1 MSDEFLKSFSTFRN
15 NNSRNITF
23 QSQTL
28 PSNECSNG
36 FPINKYAY
44 YGGKGT
50 NPWEVLYSIWNSYQN
65 TIGAQFT
72 LKQDENKAPTSST
85 NSSSNPIGPSQIF
98 IIRHGEKN
106 SSSPDY
112 SLNNN
117 GIYRACQLINFVN
130 KLAEQGNPISYIIT
144 CNPCPYNSPSSGDS
158 KSDPSMRP
166 QQTISMVS
174 FMLNI
179 PFFIYGGD
187 QDFPEVV
194 SNLFSLDPTNPFNG
208 LNVLICWEH
217 AAIQGLCSY
226 ILNRAGQLNRL
237 PDTIELPNGNTD
249 LYGDAFFKQV
259 NPCPDGNY
267 ECPRSDSSSPYYL
280 NNNTNPKYI
289 GPNSK
294 YYPYWNTGNF
304 DSVYWIKS
312 DSQNIFSDF
321 KIFNQP
327 CLTCYSSC
335 QLHIGLYQ
343 PLNSECESSNK
354 YTNESS
360 CELPPITW
368 NRTI

>member
-85 NSSSNPIGPSQIF
+85 NSISNPTGPSQIF

-144 CNPCPYNSPSSGDS
+144 GNPCPYYTSDS
-158 KSDPSMRP
+158 SMRP

-179 PFFIYGGD
+179 PIFIYGGD

-194 SNLFSLDPTNPFNG
+194 AQLFSSDSTNPFNG

-217 AAIQGLCSY
+217 AAIQGLCLK
-226 ILNRAGQLNRL
+226 ILNEAGLKSRL
-237 PDTIELPNGNTD
+237 TLSATNENQDW
-249 LYGDAFFKQV
+249 YGDAFFKQV
-259 NPCPDGNY
+259 NACPDGNY
-267 ECPRSDSSSPYYL
+267 ECPELDSSSPYNL
-280 NNNTNPKYI
+280 KSNTPPKYI

-294 YYPYWNTGNF
+294 NYPYWNNYNF

-312 DSQNIFSDF
+312 DSQNIFYDF

-343 PLNSECESSNK
+343 PLNTVCESSYK
-354 YTNESS
+354 YTDEDS
-360 CELPPITW
+360 CELPPSTW